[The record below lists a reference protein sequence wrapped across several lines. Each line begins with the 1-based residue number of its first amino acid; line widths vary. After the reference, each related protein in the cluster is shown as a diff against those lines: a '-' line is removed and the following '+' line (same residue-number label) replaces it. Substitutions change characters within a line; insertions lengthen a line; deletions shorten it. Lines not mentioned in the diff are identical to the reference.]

1 MVLPATGVTR
11 MKKILAL
18 LALLIALP
26 AAASEGPQE
35 APANWASSLFG
46 FTAKAPTVPIPIGRE
61 AVAKLVA
68 QRASEKLGPQWVDSA
83 LRLAK
88 LESTFNCRAT
98 GPKTRHGRAK
108 GVLQVM
114 DGSARALGFDPK
126 RLYEC
131 DYGIQAGL
139 AHMQMCIKHGVK
151 TSSDMARCHVSG
163 WGGWNKRLSSKRA
176 ENYRQKY
183 VKLSMR

>member
-1 MVLPATGVTR
+1 

-18 LALLIALP
+18 LALLTAFP
-26 AAASEGPQE
+26 AAASEPRRE
-35 APANWASSLFG
+35 AQRNWVSDLFE
-46 FTAKAPTVPIPIGRE
+46 FNAKAPAVSVPAGRE
-61 AVAKLVA
+61 EVAKLVA
-68 QRASEKLGPQWVDSA
+68 LRAREKLGPQWVESA

-108 GVLQVM
+108 GVLQMM

-126 RLYEC
+126 RMYEC

-139 AHMQMCIKHGVK
+139 AHMKMCIKHGVK
-151 TSSDMARCHVSG
+151 TSNDMARCHVSG
-163 WGGWNKRLSSKRA
+163 WGSWNRRLSSRGA
-176 ENYRQKY
+176 EKYRQKY

>member
-1 MVLPATGVTR
+1 

-26 AAASEGPQE
+26 AAASEGPQD
-35 APANWASSLFG
+35 APPNWVSDLFG
-46 FTAKAPTVPIPIGRE
+46 FTAKTPAVPIPIGRE

-68 QRASEKLGPQWVDSA
+68 QRAKERLGQQWVESA

-88 LESTFNCRAT
+88 LESGFNCGAT

-108 GVLQVM
+108 GVLQMM
-114 DGSARALGFDPK
+114 DGSARALGFEP
-126 RLYEC
+126 RRMHEC
-131 DYGIQAGL
+131 DYGIRAGL
-139 AHMQMCIKHGVK
+139 AHMDMCIKHGVK

-163 WGGWNKRLSSKRA
+163 WGGWNRRLSSRGA
-176 ENYRQKY
+176 EKYRQKY
-183 VKLSMR
+183 VKLTMR

>member
-1 MVLPATGVTR
+1 
-11 MKKILAL
+11 MKKILAV
-18 LALLIALP
+18 LALLVAFP
-26 AAASEGPQE
+26 AAASEGQPGS
-35 APANWASSLFG
+35 PPNWVTSLFG
-46 FTAKAPTVPIPIGRE
+46 FNAEAPAVSAPSGRE

-68 QRASEKLGPQWVDSA
+68 QRAREKLGPQWVDSA

-88 LESTFNCRAT
+88 LESSFNCKAT

-114 DGSARALGFDPK
+114 DGSARALGFEP
-126 RLYEC
+126 RRMYEC

-139 AHMQMCIKHGVK
+139 AHMNMCLKHGVK

-163 WGGWNKRLSSKRA
+163 WGNWNRRLSSRGA
-176 ENYRQKY
+176 EKYRQKY

>member
-1 MVLPATGVTR
+1 VSDTAHPRIKYLHAHRGGFLYRRRIPANLTWAFEGRTVLEIP
-11 MKKILAL
+11 
-18 LALLIALP
+18 LP
-26 AAASEGPQE
+26 KV
-35 APANWASSLFG
+35 APAEL
-46 FTAKAPTVPIPIGRE
+46 
-61 AVAKLVA
+61 AKLVA

-126 RLYEC
+126 RLHEC